1 MPPRRKQS
9 GSIVLTF
16 SLGTELACDL
26 TDPLIFIVSDHV
38 DLTSQNFDLE
48 QKKMQFLGIRKKANG
63 NDVVEFVMTD

>member
-1 MPPRRKQS
+1 
-9 GSIVLTF
+9 
-16 SLGTELACDL
+16 L